1 MAKQVLTNVAV
12 TFGTANTDITSY
24 VASVTLNL
32 TKAEVATTSFGSS
45 GAVTRIAGL
54 ADNAITLELHQD
66 YPTIEKLFYDAWNA
80 GTAVPMT
87 VKPNGT
93 GVASSSN
100 PSYAFDVL
108 PLTWQPIQ
116 GAVGDLAT
124 ASVTYPIN
132 GAVTKTGTGA

>member
-32 TKAEVATTSFGSS
+32 SKAEVATTSFGSS

-54 ADNAITLELHQD
+54 ADNSITLELHQD

-80 GTAVPMT
+80 GTAVAMT

-93 GVASSSN
+93 AAASSSN
-100 PSYAFDVL
+100 PQFAFNVL
-108 PLTWQPIQ
+108 PLTWQSIN
-116 GAVGDLAT
+116 GAVGDIAT
-124 ASVTYPIN
+124 ASITYPID
-132 GAVTKTGTGA
+132 GAVTKTGSGA

>member
-32 TKAEVATTSFGSS
+32 SKAEVATTSFGSS

-54 ADNAITLELHQD
+54 ADNSITLELHQD

-93 GVASSSN
+93 AAASSTN
-100 PSYAFDVL
+100 PQFAFNVL
-108 PLTWQPIQ
+108 PLTWQSIN
-116 GAVGDLAT
+116 GAVGDIAT
-124 ASVTYPIN
+124 ASITYPIDGN
-132 GAVTKTGTGA
+132 VTKTGTGA

>member
-12 TFGTANTDITSY
+12 TFGTAAQDITSY

-32 TKAEVATTSFGSS
+32 SKAEVATTSFGSS
-45 GAVTRIAGL
+45 GATTRIAGL
-54 ADNAITLELHQD
+54 ADHSVTLELHQD
-66 YPTIEKLFYDAWNA
+66 YPTIEKLFYDAFNN

-87 VKPNGT
+87 IKPNGT
-93 GVASSSN
+93 ATASSTN
-100 PSYAFDVL
+100 PQYAFNVL
-108 PLTWQPIQ
+108 PLTWTPVA

-124 ASVTYPIN
+124 ASVTYPID

>member
-12 TFGTANTDITSY
+12 TFGTANQDITSY

-32 TKAEVATTSFGSS
+32 SKAEVATTSFGSS

-54 ADNAITLELHQD
+54 ADNSVTLELHQD

-93 GVASSSN
+93 GAASSSN
-100 PSYAFDVL
+100 PQYAFSVL

-116 GAVGDLAT
+116 GAIGDLAT
-124 ASVTYPIN
+124 ASVTYPVD
-132 GAVTKTGTGA
+132 GAVTKTGSGA

>member
-12 TFGTANTDITSY
+12 TFGTAATDISNY
-24 VASVTLNL
+24 VASITLDL

-54 ADNAITLELHQD
+54 ADNSITLELHQD
-66 YPTIEKLFYDAWNA
+66 YPTIEKLFFDAWNA

-93 GVASSSN
+93 AAASSTN
-100 PSYAFDVL
+100 PQYAFNVL
-108 PLTWQPIQ
+108 PLTWQSVN
-116 GAVGDLAT
+116 GAVGDIAT
-124 ASVTYPIN
+124 ASITYPIDGN
-132 GAVTKTGTGA
+132 VTKTGTGA

>member
-12 TFGTANTDITSY
+12 TFGTAATDITSY

-32 TKAEVATTSFGSS
+32 SKAEVATTSFGSG
-45 GAVTRIAGL
+45 GAVTRISGL
-54 ADNAITLELHQD
+54 ADNSITLELHQD
-66 YPTIEKLFYDAWNA
+66 YPTIEKLFYDAWA
-80 GTAVPMT
+80 GGTAVPVT

-93 GVASSSN
+93 ATASSTN
-100 PSYAFDVL
+100 PQYAFNVL
-108 PLTWQPIQ
+108 PLTWTPVA

-124 ASVTYPIN
+124 ASVTYPID